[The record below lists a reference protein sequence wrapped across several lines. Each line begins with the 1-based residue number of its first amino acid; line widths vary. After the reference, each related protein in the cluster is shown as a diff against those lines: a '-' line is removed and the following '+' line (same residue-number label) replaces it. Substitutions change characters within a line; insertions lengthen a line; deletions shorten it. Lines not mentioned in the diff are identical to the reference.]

1 MPLATRLQRLGAR
14 GPKHLEVLTPVRE
27 EQVSSGREFRR
38 EVVLSAE
45 RCYHVLLAVES
56 PEVEVD
62 AALVDGAGLVLAR
75 AKGKEDQALPAKA
88 SFCPVTSGPVAL
100 TLRASSDVRVAWQ
113 LIGGENPKLAE
124 RFPVGGA
131 SKDLVSVRMR
141 DIHRNQ
147 GAKTPVMPF
156 RAATLE
162 TAAEHSVQFEA
173 QSGSCYLLVATGV
186 PSLRAL
192 DLEVLDQRGHNIAR
206 SSQQTSIAM
215 VKTCADLTGVWTLR
229 TRAFKGYGAFG
240 VQAFIAP

>member
-1 MPLATRLQRLGAR
+1 MPKTMHARRSFHRTFPALCALSLLVSGLAHAADSDPGARPKGAAKDGEKPSAAAPAEAETPVPLATRLQRLGAR

-131 SKDLVSVRMR
+131 SKDLCPC
-141 DIHRNQ
+141 
-147 GAKTPVMPF
+147 AC
-156 RAATLE
+156 ATS
-162 TAAEHSVQFEA
+162 TAIKA
-173 QSGSCYLLVATGV
+173 
-186 PSLRAL
+186 PRLR
-192 DLEVLDQRGHNIAR
+192 
-206 SSQQTSIAM
+206 
-215 VKTCADLTGVWTLR
+215 
-229 TRAFKGYGAFG
+229 
-240 VQAFIAP
+240 